1 MKPASVEIKTGDGF
15 TIQHFRNS
23 LVAVNTQVK
32 PVSKANHFNLST
44 SIESRS
50 ITFFES
56 SNFST
61 MARPRSTCDEF
72 EPDLYVFTYVPSSGL
87 RTDSG
92 GRRPASIS
100 DDSSGNSDQDASA
113 SAFNENVSAPVIVDF
128 CERDID
134 VEGHSSISVDSWDSD
149 YEERLPNL
157 SERLLSQGEGVVFD
171 ETWDETSEGELYK
184 YSVKYAG
191 LYVGSSSSSD
201 GVDEEDEVD
210 ENPSSRWLSHRYRRH
225 LFRLTLVEPTEDIPP
240 ISNAVIDHDPALLLR
255 RPTKTTFYTR
265 GQELRR
271 ALLKKKKEED
281 ATSEAKPSDVAEPR
295 FAKRRRCD
303 PVKTPDIKEEDAT
316 SEAKHSDIAEP
327 RFAKRRRF
335 DP

>member
-1 MKPASVEIKTGDGF
+1 
-15 TIQHFRNS
+15 
-23 LVAVNTQVK
+23 
-32 PVSKANHFNLST
+32 
-44 SIESRS
+44 
-50 ITFFES
+50 
-56 SNFST
+56 

-113 SAFNENVSAPVIVDF
+113 SASAFNENVSAPVVVDF

-134 VEGHSSISVDSWDSD
+134 VERHSSISVDSWASD

-210 ENPSSRWLSHRYRRH
+210 ENPSSRWLSHRHRRH
-225 LFRLTLVEPTEDIPP
+225 LFRLTLVAPTGDIPP

-255 RPTKTTFYTR
+255 RPTKKTFEYTR

-271 ALLKKKKEED
+271 ALLKTKK
-281 ATSEAKPSDVAEPR
+281 
-295 FAKRRRCD
+295 
-303 PVKTPDIKEEDAT
+303 KEEDAT
-316 SEAKHSDIAEP
+316 SEAKHSDVAEP
-327 RFAKRRRF
+327 RFAKRHRC

>member
-92 GRRPASIS
+92 GRQPASIS
-100 DDSSGNSDQDASA
+100 DDSSGNASA
-113 SAFNENVSAPVIVDF
+113 SISDDSSGNASAPVIVDF

-210 ENPSSRWLSHRYRRH
+210 ENPSSRWLSHRHRHH

-281 ATSEAKPSDVAEPR
+281 ATSEAK
-295 FAKRRRCD
+295 
-303 PVKTPDIKEEDAT
+303 
-316 SEAKHSDIAEP
+316 HSDIAEP